1 MPPTNCGLPFPSS
14 RDIVDMLDRWGKDD
28 EKILDESIDAIKSE
42 TEHMKKLVEQLLFL
56 ARSDSGRTK
65 LTMEEFSL
73 NDMMKEVCD
82 ESSMIDEKHKYIFK
96 PWNDDIRVTG
106 DMAMLKQTAR
116 ILAENAARYT
126 PEEGAITMSTSMEI
140 SEDEAARPAFTIQD
154 EGIGI
159 SSEALSHIFDRFYRS
174 DPARAKESGG
184 TGLGLSIAKWIV
196 DRHGGHFKVLTM
208 EEVGTRITVVL

>member
-1 MPPTNCGLPFPSS
+1 
-14 RDIVDMLDRWGKDD
+14 
-28 EKILDESIDAIKSE
+28 
-42 TEHMKKLVEQLLFL
+42 
-56 ARSDSGRTK
+56 
-65 LTMEEFSL
+65 
-73 NDMMKEVCD
+73 
-82 ESSMIDEKHKYIFK
+82 
-96 PWNDDIRVTG
+96 
-106 DMAMLKQTAR
+106 
-116 ILAENAARYT
+116 
-126 PEEGAITMSTSMEI
+126 MSTSMEI

>member
-1 MPPTNCGLPFPSS
+1 
-14 RDIVDMLDRWGKDD
+14 
-28 EKILDESIDAIKSE
+28 
-42 TEHMKKLVEQLLFL
+42 
-56 ARSDSGRTK
+56 
-65 LTMEEFSL
+65 
-73 NDMMKEVCD
+73 
-82 ESSMIDEKHKYIFK
+82 MIDEKHKYIFK